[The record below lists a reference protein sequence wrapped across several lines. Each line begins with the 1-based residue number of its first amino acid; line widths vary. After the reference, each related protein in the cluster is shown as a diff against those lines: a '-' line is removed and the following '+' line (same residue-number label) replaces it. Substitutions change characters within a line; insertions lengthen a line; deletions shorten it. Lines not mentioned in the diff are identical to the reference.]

1 MRYVIFFLAFL
12 AIGCHH
18 DADHA
23 QQMARPTGGSA
34 QHVAATL
41 DDYVD
46 AVQRAKTPA
55 EEADALQ
62 GLHQYE
68 SDHGLT
74 YVVHTVRSYDN
85 APIASASVGNQPVRA
100 DVTIQRGRQV
110 VKTFSF
116 VPRDNRNLALL
127 GE

>member
-1 MRYVIFFLAFL
+1 MRYVIPFLTLL

-18 DADHA
+18 DADRA
-23 QQMARPTGGSA
+23 QQMDRPTGDSA
-34 QHVAATL
+34 QHVAATV
-41 DDYVD
+41 DDYVN

-62 GLHQYE
+62 HLHQYE

-74 YVVHTVRSYDN
+74 YVVHTVRTYDN
-85 APIASASVGNQPVRA
+85 APVTSASVANQPVRA

-116 VPRDNRNLALL
+116 VPKDNRNLALL